1 MKNPFSKGGSKGV
14 LLQNTVMLY
23 LLTFSNYFLG
33 LIVAPYE
40 TRVLGTGGYGILGA
54 ATAVMVYFQLFID
67 FGFLMSGTQD
77 VALNRKNTGS
87 LSRIF
92 SAITLSKLLLT
103 AVSAVGLVA
112 LCLVLP
118 VWQDRLGFYGLCFIY
133 TAMNSLIPDYLYRGL
148 ERMSAIT
155 VRTVCI
161 KAFFTLGIVLLV
173 KAPGDLWKIPVINI
187 VGNGIAALYSF
198 HDVQSRFGIRFVR
211 VSAREVMDT
220 MKRSSVFFYSRI
232 ATTAYSAMNTIILDV
247 ISGTGAPTAFY
258 TSADKLITTG
268 KSALSPISDSLYPYM
283 VKNRDFKLVKRVL
296 LILEPLIFVFCA
308 VFFVFAEPLCAFIF
322 GPDYAPAGQVL
333 RAMLPVGVVILPSYI
348 CGFPMMSAMGI
359 AKHANYS
366 VIFGSVLHIL
376 NLVVL
381 WATGNIN
388 MVTLGISVSVAETVI
403 LAYRLVVIFRNR
415 RLLKKEGENG
425 TA

>member
-14 LLQNTVMLY
+14 LLQNTMMLY
-23 LLTFSNYFLG
+23 LLAFSNYFLG

-40 TRVLGTGGYGILGA
+40 TRVLGTQGYGILGA
-54 ATAVMVYFQLFID
+54 ASAVMVYFQLFID
-67 FGFLMSGTQD
+67 FGFLLSGTQA
-77 VALNRKNTGS
+77 VALNREDTGK
-87 LSRIF
+87 LSSIF
-92 SAITLSKLLLT
+92 TAITISKLLLT
-103 AVSAVGLVA
+103 ALSAVGLVVLCSVLSVWQNRLSFYA
-112 LCLVLP
+112 LC
-118 VWQDRLGFYGLCFIY
+118 FAY

-173 KAPGDLWKIPVINI
+173 KRPGDLWKIPVINI
-187 VGNGIAALYSF
+187 VGNGLAALYSF
-198 HDVQSRFGIRFVR
+198 HDVKARFGIRFVR
-211 VSAREVMDT
+211 VSGREVMDT
-220 MKRSSVFFYSRI
+220 MKASSVFFYSRI
-232 ATTAYSAMNTIILDV
+232 ATTAYSAMNTILLDV

-283 VKNRDFKLVKRVL
+283 VKNKDFRLVKKVL
-296 LILEPLIFVFCA
+296 LILEPLIIVFCA

-359 AKHANYS
+359 SKHANFS
-366 VIFGSVLHIL
+366 VIFGSVLHII
-376 NLVVL
+376 NLTVL
-381 WATGNIN
+381 WAAGNIN

-403 LAYRLVVIFRNR
+403 LAYRLVVVFRNR
-415 RLLKKEGENG
+415 HLLKKEGDNG
-425 TA
+425 AA

>member
-14 LLQNTVMLY
+14 LLQNTMMLY
-23 LLTFSNYFLG
+23 LLAFSNYFLG

-40 TRVLGTGGYGILGA
+40 TRVLDTQGYGILGA
-54 ATAVMVYFQLFID
+54 ASAVMVYFQLFID
-67 FGFLMSGTQD
+67 FGFLLSGNQA
-77 VALNRKNTGS
+77 VALNREDTGK
-87 LSRIF
+87 LSSIF
-92 SAITLSKLLLT
+92 TAITISKLLLT
-103 AVSAVGLVA
+103 ALSAVGLVVLCSVLSVWQNRLSFYA
-112 LCLVLP
+112 LC
-118 VWQDRLGFYGLCFIY
+118 FAY

-173 KAPGDLWKIPVINI
+173 KRPGDLWKIPVINI
-187 VGNGIAALYSF
+187 VGNGLAALYSF
-198 HDVQSRFGIRFVR
+198 HDVKARFGIRFVR
-211 VSAREVMDT
+211 VSGREVMDT
-220 MKRSSVFFYSRI
+220 MKASSVFFYSRI
-232 ATTAYSAMNTIILDV
+232 ATTAYSAMNTILLDV

-283 VKNRDFKLVKRVL
+283 VKNKDFRLVKKVL
-296 LILEPLIFVFCA
+296 LILEPLIIVFCA

-359 AKHANYS
+359 SKHANFS
-366 VIFGSVLHIL
+366 VIFGSVLHII
-376 NLVVL
+376 NLTVL
-381 WATGNIN
+381 WAAGNIN

-403 LAYRLVVIFRNR
+403 LAYRLVVVFRNR
-415 RLLKKEGENG
+415 HLLKKEGDNG
-425 TA
+425 AA

>member
-1 MKNPFSKGGSKGV
+1 MKNPFAGRGSKGV
-14 LLQNTVMLY
+14 LVQNTLMLY

-40 TRVLGTGGYGILGA
+40 TRVLGTEGYGILGA
-54 ATAVMVYFQLFID
+54 ATAVMVYFQLVID
-67 FGFLMSGTQD
+67 FGFLLSGTQD
-77 VALNRKNTGS
+77 VALNRENPEK
-87 LSRIF
+87 L
-92 SAITLSKLLLT
+92 SAIFTAITISKLLLT
-103 AVSAVGLVA
+103 ALSAVILVA
-112 LCLVLP
+112 LCSVLP
-118 VWQDRLGFYGLCFIY
+118 VWQNRLGFYALCFVY
-133 TAMNSLIPDYLYRGL
+133 TALNSLIPDYLYRGL

-161 KAFFTLGIVLLV
+161 KAFFTAGIVLLV
-173 KAPGDLWKIPVINI
+173 KSPDDLWKIPVINI

-198 HDVQSRFGIRFVR
+198 HDVSSRFGIRFIR
-211 VSAREVMDT
+211 VSAGEVLDT

-232 ATTAYSAMNTIILDV
+232 ATTAYSAMNTVILDV

-296 LILEPLIFVFCA
+296 LILEPLIVVFCSI
-308 VFFVFAEPLCAFIF
+308 FFVFAEPLCAFIF
-322 GPDYAPAGQVL
+322 GADFAPAGQVL

-366 VIFGSVLHIL
+366 VIFGSVLHII
-376 NLVVL
+376 NLLAL

-403 LAYRLVVIFRNR
+403 LAYRVIVILKNR
-415 RLLKKEGENG
+415 HLLKKEG
-425 TA
+425 